1 MVSPSYPQVKHYFR
15 SASLPF
21 VSPSYILAGMSLANN
36 LKSAR
41 KHFGLT
47 QDQVGLLFNPPISRE
62 AVSQWEKD
70 GGTRPDISRLKRLAE
85 RYQTTVTALMGD
97 AAWQPGKQEPSPIID
112 DDKYYYIPCYSQAGG
127 MGNGRSAQHEEITG
141 KHSYSQSW
149 LLAENLDPAQ
159 LCRIKGDGDSMLPTI
174 AHKDSILVNKAENRV
189 INGKVFAFR
198 VGDEIRVKR
207 LYRQLDG
214 KVRVVSDNPDKAQ
227 YPDEFLSIDDMP
239 EIIGRVRDRSGTNN
253 L

>member
-1 MVSPSYPQVKHYFR
+1 MLRLSSHNAISVKRNLRMANFQP
-15 SASLPF
+15 SASNF
-21 VSPSYILAGMSLANN
+21 VMDNKTIRRLNLMTLKRRFKTWEELDAKTNVAASYLSQCGTGYRELGDN
-36 LKSAR
+36 SAR
-41 KHFGLT
+41 KIEAGL
-47 QDQVGLLFNPPISRE
+47 GE
-62 AVSQWEKD
+62 AKGWMDAVID
-70 GGTRPDISRLKRLAE
+70 GMSNQAITP
-85 RYQTTVTALMGD
+85 V
-97 AAWQPGKQEPSPIID
+97 ID

-127 MGNGRSAQHEEITG
+127 MGNGRSSQHEEITG

-159 LCRIKGDGDSMLPTI
+159 LCRIKGEGDSMLPTI
-174 AHKDSILVNKAENRV
+174 AHKDSILVNKAENKV

-207 LYRQLDG
+207 LYRQMDG